1 MVGTPHPALAGI
13 IAGRAGLMIDAT
25 GRAMPGLLA
34 ALGHNM
40 PDVIASY
47 VTGSDGVDLPA
58 AEWNALAGKV
68 GLFRYDQS
76 PGLALFASGA
86 ADGADIERGAGT
98 VGAFIDA
105 ARKREA
111 RGWHSW
117 AYIDQAD
124 APALQGEVK
133 AAGLRL
139 VQYGIANWND
149 SLAAATTQLGPSVAY
164 VQWASPSSNPHTQVP
179 GTTKTLLELN
189 CDLNAT
195 LPGWFAVKHPVAPPG
210 PLHGLVVVDQPAT
223 GLVGH
228 PVTSADDGRTW
239 AAAS

>member
-1 MVGTPHPALAGI
+1 MVGQAHPALAGI
-13 IAGRAGLMIDAT
+13 VAGRAGLMIDAT

-34 ALGHNM
+34 ALGDKL
-40 PDVIASY
+40 PDVLASY

-58 AEWNALAGKV
+58 AVWDSLAGKV

-76 PGLALFASGA
+76 PGLQLFASGA

-133 AAGLRL
+133 AAGLKL

-149 SLAAATTQLGPSVAY
+149 SLEAATKALGPSVAY
-164 VQWASPSSNPHTQVP
+164 VQWASPSSNPHTPVP
-179 GTTKTLLELN
+179 GAGGKTLLELN
-189 CDLNAT
+189 VDLNAT
-195 LPGWFAVKHPVAPPG
+195 LPGWFARKAPASPPG
-210 PLHGLVVVDQPAT
+210 PHVGVVVTKDPAGDLT
-223 GLVGH
+223 AAA
-228 PVTSADDGRTW
+228 VTSADGKTW
-239 AAAS
+239 AEVS